1 MGRIVQRVTILAAA
15 MAMVPFLAD
24 LHLPFTFL
32 DPGIA
37 FAKGGGGGG
46 GADHGGGGA
55 HGGEHGGVDS
65 DPGGSGSAFG
75 DHWADHQGR
84 SAERGV
90 ADNHSSPSATR
101 SSDDR
106 NRMNRGRAGEHT
118 IHRAENR
125 EEARENSQSPRSV
138 GNAVSKAA
146 TSTAH
151 AGKAAANASGF
162 RNLGQAV
169 SSAVHTAQDST
180 RVSDR

>member
-1 MGRIVQRVTILAAA
+1 MGGIVQRVTILAAA
-15 MAMVPFLAD
+15 MAIVPFLAD
-24 LHLPFTFL
+24 LHLPFTSL

-46 GADHGGGGA
+46 GADHGGGGGLGGG
-55 HGGEHGGVDS
+55 HGGADSDHGGPDS
-65 DPGGSGSAFG
+65 ALGGQGG
-75 DHWADHQGR
+75 DHQGR
-84 SAERGV
+84 SGERSIAGT
-90 ADNHSSPSATR
+90 HSNSSAAR

-106 NRMNRGRAGEHT
+106 NHRNRGRAGAGT

-125 EEARENSQSPRSV
+125 EEARENDQSPRSV
-138 GNAVSKAA
+138 RNPVSKAA